1 MAQDLFRQGMFI
13 CGTKFIT
20 IRLKN
25 WQKMRRYSCTKVMYG
40 NSPKYSQSRRNETK
54 NSDNSMNN
62 KIRLYLP
69 KTIEAYPGFASN
81 FGSRYLQFIA

>member
-1 MAQDLFRQGMFI
+1 
-13 CGTKFIT
+13 
-20 IRLKN
+20 
-25 WQKMRRYSCTKVMYG
+25 MYG

-69 KTIEAYPGFASN
+69 KTIEAYPGFESN
-81 FGSRYLQFIA
+81 IGSRYLQFITYNDQKMLVLIPQVSQGIFLVF